1 MLATTTS
8 PGSPSRPAGPSNV
21 IPFLTAS
28 RPFRSAGPLQLAVA
42 LRRVHAAGLRRGFVL
57 VAPTPLANYPGVESQ
72 SAKSPVCDLEWWPG
86 LCDGIRMQT
95 SLRVALID
103 MVPDAVP
110 ASAVCERALRQ
121 ARVITELPD
130 DARAALIELSR
141 GVCTGDPGLLAEAQ
155 AMGIPALDP
164 VQFEAAAGDGTL
176 PDLLERPIT
185 KALPAS
191 A

>member
-1 MLATTTS
+1 M
-8 PGSPSRPAGPSNV
+8 
-21 IPFLTAS
+21 
-28 RPFRSAGPLQLAVA
+28 
-42 LRRVHAAGLRRGFVL
+42 
-57 VAPTPLANYPGVESQ
+57 
-72 SAKSPVCDLEWWPG
+72 
-86 LCDGIRMQT
+86 MQ
-95 SLRVALID
+95 
-103 MVPDAVP
+103 
-110 ASAVCERALRQ
+110 
-121 ARVITELPD
+121 
-130 DARAALIELSR
+130 RAALIELSR